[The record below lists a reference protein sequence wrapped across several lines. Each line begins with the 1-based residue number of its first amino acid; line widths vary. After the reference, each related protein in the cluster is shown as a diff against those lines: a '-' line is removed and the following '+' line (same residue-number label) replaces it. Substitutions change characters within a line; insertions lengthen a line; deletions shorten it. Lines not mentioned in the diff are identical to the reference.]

1 MRGTLIV
8 NKYSG
13 GYSSR
18 KLYTLLKNLNNIGLK
33 VDKYELQ
40 KTQNVREIID
50 MLDPEKT
57 PILLLAFGDGTINSA
72 FNAIARRK
80 DYDRF
85 KICIVPM
92 GTANVLGEEL
102 NINSV
107 KKSIKAIKNNKIKK
121 LHLGMVKNNIDKKE
135 QTRYFSLMVST
146 GFDSLAVKRVDENL
160 KNKIGK
166 FAYIYEFL
174 KIVHNRIFDEIQ
186 TIIDGNRYN
195 GILACVN
202 NGKYYGSRIRVV
214 DSKLEDN
221 SFNIIIIKKFSI
233 LSMIKYMT
241 TKKSNSNVVKL
252 KAKNILISTN
262 KENYPIQIDG
272 DYYCNL
278 PIKVEATN
286 IYINVFYL

>member
-8 NKYSG
+8 NKSSG

-107 KKSIKAIKNNKIKK
+107 KKSIKAIKNNRIKK
-121 LHLGMVKNNIDKKE
+121 LHLGMVKNNIGKKE

-146 GFDSLAVKRVDENL
+146 GFDSLAVERVDENL

-186 TIIDGNRYN
+186 TTIDGNKYN

-202 NGKYYGSRIRVV
+202 NGKYYGSRIPVV
-214 DSKLEDN
+214 DSKLEDD